1 MFTATLYN
9 NTGFNVLN
17 VPDKPSLLNTAAS
30 STKNVPAMDILQLY
44 FNTTITIK
52 AFETD
57 VMQADYLKLTRDA
70 EGNVPAMSAYYV
82 IDGYNLTSYDTVELS
97 VIMEPFLT
105 AGGIDE
111 VDFLD
116 GIATRHHTDD
126 NYINKYTEDD
136 PLLVPTYPI
145 EVKNMHYLFHDVA
158 DAIVDNR
165 PHFIMVCITSMPVGW
180 RSAQDADIGVRLNIP
195 NTDYTETDGNGN
207 TVYCTYNKAVDIG
220 AHGTG
225 GSFAVKSK
233 FGYPVNPENCN
244 PIDAQY
250 ITMISSNIGAQRMK
264 TYLAN
269 LAANG
274 LQGLIQALYY
284 VPRKWMDI
292 EYGGQGG
299 GSASDWSG
307 GFIQVA
313 DNGFVRPITLEDELE
328 SSFVYY
334 NIDDIGTGDDDIH
347 NARALTGKYNCLVY
361 MSTATGDVKSYNPE
375 ELAFNRDAIGEWIN
389 PGDLNNVEFPVRG
402 WSDVRPAGGVKFQVA
417 TSGSV
422 KTYKQGDEYITRFE
436 EYNNDVINGGTWSK
450 ASLAYVSADNYN
462 INKAVFDSQQRLAN
476 SKADQQYNEGMSTA
490 DAIRHNGLLANF
502 NPQGDIAPILASVA
516 ESTIDAYREKKY
528 ATYFDANGNLDMAGA
543 KTSKD
548 ARIQALY
555 NRELEKQAEL
565 EQFTAQNIA
574 TPKFTGTP
582 ECDYDPDFNSLV
594 VFKLAPNDKDIK
606 KFDRILT
613 QFGYKAT
620 DVMQKSFMSNRKNFN
635 YIEGSGITIKCDTVP
650 KSVRDALADAFNG
663 GIRIWHRKP
672 DPALYDKYNPIQTG
686 GN

>member
-1 MFTATLYN
+1 
-9 NTGFNVLN
+9 
-17 VPDKPSLLNTAAS
+17 
-30 STKNVPAMDILQLY
+30 
-44 FNTTITIK
+44 
-52 AFETD
+52 
-57 VMQADYLKLTRDA
+57 
-70 EGNVPAMSAYYV
+70 
-82 IDGYNLTSYDTVELS
+82 
-97 VIMEPFLT
+97 
-105 AGGIDE
+105 
-111 VDFLD
+111 
-116 GIATRHHTDD
+116 
-126 NYINKYTEDD
+126 
-136 PLLVPTYPI
+136 
-145 EVKNMHYLFHDVA
+145 MHYLFHDVA